1 MNEELDDEGF
11 LNNFENLFIEKIK
24 EEIDDTRR
32 KLKASRNEVMEAE
45 KLISKVERVLEL
57 LKAEEE
63 AERKRTFVRRMKMF

>member
-11 LNNFENLFIEKIK
+11 LNNFENIFIEKIK